1 MPKEPI
7 VTISK
12 LKLSSVYHNKS
23 LHLKIDI
30 TLSFLLQAYEPTI
43 LTANGELTVL
53 TGRRHFCEPNKLSFA
68 IFGQPCNF
76 LQFIEVVFITGNN

>member
-1 MPKEPI
+1 MPKEPT

-23 LHLKIDI
+23 LHSKIDI
-30 TLSFLLQAYEPTI
+30 PLGFLLQAYETTI
-43 LTANGELTVL
+43 LTTNGEPTVL
-53 TGRRHFCEPNKLSFA
+53 IGSLYFCEPNKLCFA
-68 IFGQPCNF
+68 IFGQPCNL